1 MLGSALR
8 MLSRRA
14 LSEGEILLRLARKGF
29 SDAQAAAA
37 LRRLREL
44 GLADDRALCAALV
57 RRYREERRIGPRK
70 IAGMLA
76 SRRLPR
82 ALIEDALRNAGPD
95 EELAAARAA
104 LAKKFRGGIPPGREG
119 AARAYRF
126 LAGRGFSPESCREAI
141 RGPSAYIVE
150 GED

>member
-1 MLGSALR
+1 

-57 RRYREERRIGPRK
+57 RHCREERRLGPRK

-76 SRRLPR
+76 SRRISR
-82 ALIEDALRNAGPD
+82 AVIEDALRSAAPG
-95 EELAAARAA
+95 EELATARAA
-104 LAKKFRGGIPPGREG
+104 LARKFRGGIPPGRGG

-141 RGPSAYIVE
+141 RGPYADIVE